1 MTLRSARLWLFL
13 GMAATVP
20 GLMAQ
25 IPPTGAAKPVPHV
38 APMPPPKV
46 NGDMVESFK
55 LSDGDIDAVLDRLEF
70 FTGRT
75 VVRPGQLPTA
85 TYSLKISRPIP
96 KAELVTALETILAL
110 NGVAVSPM
118 GDRFLKVTALSQA
131 KSESPEM
138 IMGTSL
144 NLPPSGRI
152 VTKLFE
158 LNFLRVSEFVPQIQA
173 FMTPGI
179 GGGIVQLEKANVAL
193 VTDSLENIQRIERL
207 LDEVDKP
214 RENSLTPK
222 FYALHNGAKA
232 SDVVQKIHAMLSGQ
246 AGNQLRATTTYTAD
260 DRTNQIVLIAD
271 PKEYPLFDSL
281 ISQLDIVSDP
291 NTRNEV
297 ILLKHA
303 DAKDVASLL
312 GLVIS
317 GQTAAAAKAA
327 ANSVRP
333 GQVVQPAAPGAPTP
347 APAATATLVTNES
360 VPATSQF
367 SGFITVEPDE
377 RTNSIVVSGTLD
389 DIRIIKAI
397 VEKIDVLLAQVSIQ
411 VVIAEVTLSD
421 TDSSGINA
429 LGLTVGQTTSGA
441 TSITQFT
448 GAIAGWNVTSGII
461 NPLQFAAAIQA
472 AGDKHK
478 VKILQQDTIT
488 TTHNKQAT
496 FTVSEQLP
504 VITGETGVPLASTT
518 TNNSFATSSTV
529 TYKDIGITLKVTP
542 LIGDDG
548 SIQLNI
554 DQTVDDDQGSVTID
568 GNSQPIIGHRE
579 ATSFINVMDGQMAV
593 LGGLQSSGRTTDQQ
607 KIGLLYEI
615 PLISNLL
622 GFRNVDLERTELL
635 LFIRPHVLSVEEE
648 SHDAKAHDRGNVATR
663 TRSSSSWRIPS
674 SMPDPKETLKD
685 TPELGPPGP
694 DCRHARDP
702 AGHPSRGH
710 RRAPDR
716 RAAPGRGR
724 GAPRPRGLP
733 PWWRRSAST
742 RTRSCALVAGAAG
755 LDIATN
761 LETDPGARGLLPGAA
776 RPRLPDHPDPLR
788 RRGGADAEPSPLPT
802 TPLHL
807 ASAWL
812 PDPSMAD
819 WLRTFTPRPLVWHL
833 AVPERVHQLIIE
845 NFGVG
850 SGALEDSDEGYVAP
864 EAQQDAE
871 AEVDEDAAVVR
882 FVTDVITQAVDDQA
896 TDIHFEPQ
904 EGQLRIRYRVDG
916 LLVPVS
922 VPENLLRF
930 QDAIISRVKIMARL
944 NISERRLPQ
953 DGRINFKAGGN
964 DARHPRLD
972 DPDHLRRVDLAA
984 PPQQEE
990 GGLHDGQARDE
1001 RGRAGAD
1008 QAGPRLPARHHPR
1021 DRARPARARARR

>member
-1 MTLRSARLWLFL
+1 M
-13 GMAATVP
+13 
-20 GLMAQ
+20 
-25 IPPTGAAKPVPHV
+25 
-38 APMPPPKV
+38 

-85 TYSLKISRPIP
+85 TYSLKIGRPIP

-110 NGVAVSPM
+110 NGVAVTPM

-138 IMGTSL
+138 IIGSSL
-144 NLPPSGRI
+144 GMPPSGRI

-207 LDEVDKP
+207 LDEVDRP
-214 RENSLTPK
+214 RENSLNPK

-232 SDVVQKIHAMLSGQ
+232 SDVVQKIHTMLSGQ

-271 PKEYPLFDSL
+271 PQEYPLFDAL
-281 ISQLDIVSDP
+281 IAQLDIVSDP

-303 DAKDVASLL
+303 DAKDVAALL
-312 GLVIS
+312 GQVIS

-333 GQVVQPAAPGAPTP
+333 NQVVQPGQPPAPGAAPTP
-347 APAATATLVTNES
+347 AATVLATNES
-360 VPATSQF
+360 VPASSQF
-367 SGFITVEPDE
+367 SGFITVQPDE
-377 RTNSIVVSGTLD
+377 RTNAIVVSGTVD
-389 DIRIIKAI
+389 DIRIIKSI

-421 TDSSGINA
+421 TDTSGVNA
-429 LGLTVGQTTSGA
+429 LGLTVGQTAKGA
-441 TSITQFT
+441 TSITNFS
-448 GAIAGWNVTSGII
+448 GSIAGWNVTSGVV

-496 FTVSEQLP
+496 FTVSEQEP
-504 VITGETGVPLASTT
+504 VITGTTGVPLASTT
-518 TNNSFATSSTV
+518 SNNSFATSSTV

-593 LGGLQSSGRTTDQQ
+593 LGGLQSSGRTIDQQ
-607 KIGLLYEI
+607 KMGLLYEI
-615 PLISNLL
+615 PIISNLF

-635 LFIRPHVLSVEEE
+635 LFIRPHVLRVDEETGDTKTHIE
-648 SHDAKAHDRGNVATR
+648 GMSNKDQIKQFLAN
-663 TRSSSSWRIPS
+663 PS
-674 SMPDPKETLKD
+674 TMPDSKETLKD
-685 TPELGPPGP
+685 
-694 DCRHARDP
+694 
-702 AGHPSRGH
+702 
-710 RRAPDR
+710 
-716 RAAPGRGR
+716 
-724 GAPRPRGLP
+724 
-733 PWWRRSAST
+733 
-742 RTRSCALVAGAAG
+742 
-755 LDIATN
+755 
-761 LETDPGARGLLPGAA
+761 
-776 RPRLPDHPDPLR
+776 RLH
-788 RRGGADAEPSPLPT
+788 
-802 TPLHL
+802 
-807 ASAWL
+807 
-812 PDPSMAD
+812 
-819 WLRTFTPRPLVWHL
+819 
-833 AVPERVHQLIIE
+833 
-845 NFGVG
+845 
-850 SGALEDSDEGYVAP
+850 
-864 EAQQDAE
+864 
-871 AEVDEDAAVVR
+871 
-882 FVTDVITQAVDDQA
+882 
-896 TDIHFEPQ
+896 
-904 EGQLRIRYRVDG
+904 
-916 LLVPVS
+916 
-922 VPENLLRF
+922 
-930 QDAIISRVKIMARL
+930 
-944 NISERRLPQ
+944 
-953 DGRINFKAGGN
+953 
-964 DARHPRLD
+964 
-972 DPDHLRRVDLAA
+972 
-984 PPQQEE
+984 
-990 GGLHDGQARDE
+990 
-1001 RGRAGAD
+1001 
-1008 QAGPRLPARHHPR
+1008 
-1021 DRARPARARARR
+1021 